1 MKRRIVHILQKYLFN
16 PPVKFM
22 FAIGLAMPGRALL
35 ETIGRKSGKPR
46 RVPVGIGL
54 VGRQFWI
61 VAEHGQKA
69 AYVRN
74 IVENPRVRLKLR
86 DGMRS
91 RWHKGTAY
99 LLPDDDPASANVGSR
114 RSFPAAPAMPPPSA
128 FSVPNYS
135 RFELIWMSDARRE
148 EIDHGFEI
156 LASRQT
162 PSLDFFLK
170 KIDRIECA
178 AKGVSWTRRCCP
190 PSFIGDVLAQ
200 LEQPILQHT

>member
-1 MKRRIVHILQKYLFN
+1 MPSQDIIAAHEPQPMKRRIVHILQKYLFN

-99 LLPDDDPASANVGSR
+99 LLPDDDPRERQRWLKTQLPSSASNATAV
-114 RSFPAAPAMPPPSA
+114 
-128 FSVPNYS
+128 
-135 RFELIWMSDARRE
+135 RFFGTKLLTVR
-148 EIDHGFEI
+148 ID
-156 LASRQT
+156 
-162 PSLDFFLK
+162 LD
-170 KIDRIECA
+170 E
-178 AKGVSWTRRCCP
+178 
-190 PSFIGDVLAQ
+190 
-200 LEQPILQHT
+200 